1 MMVKLASYENRTVL
15 LQSAELVRQ
24 SSSRCSQLMERC
36 QHLDG
41 LLSAELFP
49 GALMAVMVFP
59 DRVNTRVIVSSFHDG

>member
-1 MMVKLASYENRTVL
+1 MIVKLASYEKRTVL

-24 SSSRCSQLMERC
+24 SSSRCSQLMEHR

-49 GALMAVMVFP
+49 GALMAVMHFP
-59 DRVNTRVIVSSFHDG
+59 DGVNTRVIVSSFHDG